1 MKKFF
6 YTMGIVAAAAFTFS
20 SCQKE
25 QSIEQPSGKLVTVT
39 FTAEKAGL
47 DTKTAAVEGEKEVSF
62 VWTDEDVANIKLFT
76 VGEKDD
82 DLTPVANPTVTKVS
96 DTKLTISAQVAPNA
110 AYTFKAI
117 LSGKWTGDGI
127 KPRLSDS
134 QSPSAT
140 NFDPTADVLMSDAM
154 EVVVG
159 DAEEGEETAAT
170 SDLEMV
176 FRRKIVVNKMT
187 LKNMAEGEA
196 IDKVIITSDKDIAGY
211 WYTNG
216 TPVGDKKSIT
226 LNYNK
231 AVAVPAGGQFPVYFT
246 TLPGTGNSL
255 TVEVV
260 TNQFIYTKSFAEGKS
275 VDFNLGQ
282 FTKFNLALPEG
293 TPNGVLTLPF
303 SDDFSWA
310 SAGATL
316 PADKY
321 SESSTLYFD
330 KGKLRLGTGSATG
343 FITTKEIDLS
353 SPFYVKV
360 NAFAYNAGSDKAKI
374 LVKVDDGEA
383 QTAVND
389 DTNLTADAKDYYFN
403 FAAATDESKVT
414 ITVAGSNPRFALNS
428 IDIISGAYELPPV
441 ITVTSDNPMSLANTA
456 GTGVIEYTIANPT
469 EASLTAALKDA
480 TATWISNIDCGTAG
494 EVSFD
499 VAAQA
504 EGAPARSAVIVLSY
518 EGADDVE
525 VTVNQASGSGG
536 ITTKT
541 FTIASASVVSGTTY
555 TTHEATVD
563 GRGWI
568 ITFGGNNK
576 SVGTNK
582 NNRSKC
588 TLADYSKYAVSP
600 VTTSSIAS
608 AFASTTSISDV
619 KKISYTFDGG
629 SDQTSTNVYLL
640 YSANG
645 TDFSLMTLTSGT
657 QGAAISSG
665 AEFEFA
671 KCSGY
676 FAVLFEATNTS
687 GNWRID
693 DVNLTFTYEE

>member
-1 MKKFF
+1 MKKLL
-6 YTMGIVAAAAFTFS
+6 YTLGIIAAAAFTFS

-110 AYTFKAI
+110 TYTFKAI

-330 KGKLRLGTGSATG
+330 KGKLRLGTSSATG

-360 NAFAYNAGSDKAKI
+360 NAFAYNAGNDKAKI

-441 ITVTSDNPMSLANTA
+441 ITVTSDNPMSVANTA
-456 GTGVIEYTIANPT
+456 GTATIEYEIANPA
-469 EASLTAALKDA
+469 EATLTAALQDA
-480 TATWISNIDCGTAG
+480 TVTWISNIDYSVDG
-494 EVSFD
+494 EVTFD
-499 VAAQA
+499 VAAQEA
-504 EGAPARSAVIVLSY
+504 GASARSAVIVLSY
-518 EGADDVE
+518 DGADDVE
-525 VTVNQASGSGG
+525 VTVNQVAGEGG
-536 ITTKT
+536 TTVKT
-541 FTIASASVVSGTTY
+541 FTIASADVVSGTAY
-555 TTHEATVD
+555 KAHAATVASRD
-563 GRGWI
+563 WV
-568 ITFGGNNK
+568 ITFGGNNA
-576 SVGTNK
+576 SVGTNG

-588 TLADYSKYAVSP
+588 NLSSYPEYAVSP
-600 VTTSSIAS
+600 VTTSSTAA
-608 AFASTTSISDV
+608 AFANTSSIANVS
-619 KKISYTFDGG
+619 KISYTFNGG
-629 SDQTSTNVYLL
+629 SSQTSTKVYLL
-640 YSANG
+640 YSSDN
-645 TDFSLMTLTSGT
+645 TSFSQIELTSGT

-665 AEFEFA
+665 TEFEFEE
-671 KCSGY
+671 CSGY

-693 DVNLTFTYEE
+693 NVNLTFTYSE

>member
-1 MKKFF
+1 MKKLI
-6 YTMGIVAAAAFTFS
+6 YTLGIIAATAFTFS

-25 QSIEQPSGKLVTVT
+25 QSIDQPSSELVTVT

-62 VWTDEDVANIKLFT
+62 IWTDEDLANIKLFT
-76 VGEKDD
+76 VGEDD
-82 DLTPVANPTVTKVS
+82 ALTAVANPTVTKVS
-96 DTKLTISAQVAPNA
+96 DTKLTISVQVAPNA
-110 AYTFKAI
+110 TYTFKAI
-117 LSGKWTGDGI
+117 LSGKWTSDGI
-127 KPRLSDS
+127 KPRLTDA

-140 NFDPTADVLMSDAM
+140 NFDPTADVLISDAI

-159 DAEEGEETAAT
+159 AADEGEETVAT
-170 SDLEMV
+170 PDLEMV
-176 FRRKIVVNKMT
+176 FRRKVVVNKMT

-196 IDKVIITSDKDIAGY
+196 IDKVIITSGKDIAGY
-211 WYTNG
+211 YYTDG
-216 TPVGDKKSIT
+216 TPNGDKKSIT

-231 AVAVPAGGQFPVYFT
+231 AVTVPAGGQFPVYFT
-246 TLPGTGNSL
+246 TLPGTGHSL

-293 TPNGVLTLPF
+293 TPNGTLTLPF
-303 SDDFSWA
+303 SDDLSWA
-310 SAGATL
+310 SSGATL

-330 KGKLRLGTGSATG
+330 KGKLRLGTGSVTG

-360 NAFAYNAGSDKAKI
+360 NAFAYNAANDNAKI

-389 DTNLTADAKDYYFN
+389 DAYLTADAKDYYFN
-403 FAAATDESKVT
+403 FAAATANSMVT

-441 ITVTSDNPMSLANTA
+441 IKVTSDNPMSLANTA

-480 TATWISNIDCGTAG
+480 SASWVSNIDFDTDG

-504 EGAPARSAVIVLSY
+504 EGAAARSAVIVLSY

-525 VTVNQASGSGG
+525 VTVNQAAGSGG
-536 ITTKT
+536 TTTKT
-541 FTIASASVVSGTTY
+541 FTIASASVVSASGYATY
-555 TTHEATVD
+555 TTKVD
-563 GRGWI
+563 GRDWI

-576 SVGTNK
+576 SVGTNSG
-582 NNRSKC
+582 NRTKC
-588 TLADYSKYAVSP
+588 TLSEYSKYAVSP

-608 AFASTTSISDV
+608 AFASTTSIADV
-619 KKISYTFDGG
+619 KKISYTFNGG
-629 SDQTSTNVYLL
+629 SNQTSTNVYLL
-640 YSANG
+640 YSADG
-645 TDFSLMTLTSGT
+645 TDFSQIALTSGT

-676 FAVLFEATNTS
+676 FAVLFVATNSS
-687 GNWRID
+687 GAWRID

>member
-1 MKKFF
+1 MKKLL
-6 YTMGIVAAAAFTFS
+6 YTLGIIAALAFTFS

-525 VTVNQASGSGG
+525 VTVNQAAGSGG

-576 SVGTNK
+576 SVGTNSG
-582 NNRSKC
+582 NRSKC
-588 TLADYSKYAVSP
+588 TLSDYSKYAVSP

-608 AFASTTSISDV
+608 AFASTTSIADV
-619 KKISYTFDGG
+619 KKISYTFNGG
-629 SDQTSTNVYLL
+629 SSQTSTNVYLL

-645 TDFSLMTLTSGT
+645 TDFSQMTLTSGT

-665 AEFEFA
+665 TEFEFT

-676 FAVLFEATNTS
+676 FAVLFEATNAS
-687 GNWRID
+687 GAWRID

>member
-1 MKKFF
+1 MKKLI
-6 YTMGIVAAAAFTFS
+6 YTLGIIAAAAFTFS

-25 QSIEQPSGKLVTVT
+25 QSIVQPSGKLVTVT

-62 VWTDEDVANIKLFT
+62 IWTEEDLTNIKLFT

-82 DLTPVANPTVTKVS
+82 ELTPVANPTVTKVS
-96 DTKLTISAQVAPNA
+96 DTKLTISAKVAPNA
-110 AYTFKAI
+110 TYTFKAI

-134 QSPSAT
+134 QSPIST

-159 DAEEGEETAAT
+159 DAEEGEETVAT

-226 LNYNK
+226 LSYNK
-231 AVAVPAGGQFPVYFT
+231 AVTVPASGQFPVYFT
-246 TLPGTGNSL
+246 TLPGTGHSL

-275 VDFNLGQ
+275 IDFNLGQ

-293 TPNGVLTLPF
+293 TPNGVLSLPF

-330 KGKLRLGTGSATG
+330 KGKLRLGTGSSTG
-343 FITTKEIDLS
+343 YITTKEIDLS

-389 DTNLTADAKDYYFN
+389 DTYLTADAKDYYFN
-403 FAAATDESKVT
+403 FAAATAESKVT

-441 ITVTSDNPMSLANTA
+441 ITVTSDNPMSFANTE

-480 TATWISNIDCGTAG
+480 SATWISNIDCDTDG

-525 VTVNQASGSGG
+525 VTVNQAAGSGG

-541 FTIASASVVSGTTY
+541 FSIASASVVSGTTY

-576 SVGTNK
+576 SVGTNSG
-582 NNRSKC
+582 NRSKC
-588 TLADYSKYAVSP
+588 TLSEYSKYAVSP

-608 AFASTTSISDV
+608 AFASTTSIAGV
-619 KKISYTFDGG
+619 KKISYTFNGG
-629 SDQTSTNVYLL
+629 SNQTNTNVYLL

-645 TDFSLMTLTSGT
+645 TDFSQMTLTSGE

-665 AEFEFA
+665 TEFEFA

-687 GNWRID
+687 GAWRID

>member
-1 MKKFF
+1 MKKLL
-6 YTMGIVAAAAFTFS
+6 YTLGIIAAAAFTFS

-25 QSIEQPSGKLVTVT
+25 QSIEQPLGKLVTVT

-110 AYTFKAI
+110 TYTFKAI

-480 TATWISNIDCGTAG
+480 SATWISNIDCGTAG

-525 VTVNQASGSGG
+525 VTVNQAAGSGG

-645 TDFSLMTLTSGT
+645 TDFSQVTLTSGT

-665 AEFEFA
+665 TEFEFA

-676 FAVLFEATNTS
+676 FAVLFEATNAS